1 MLTFSA
7 SRSDR
12 HTCLAS
18 RNDSAERFGES
29 RALEQLEASGC
40 PHCRSRVTHVSV
52 HGDDAANEFT
62 SDAADDSGD
71 QVIGA
76 CSSKAGF
83 GNSGV
88 DVVCASPRAYHIV
101 PRMPIFRLPRQLA
114 EHLRLAATTKAASP
128 FAEGDEQLV
137 TRVAHAAV
145 QTVARQ
151 ARARRS
157 ERPAVE
163 RPFGLGAEALDEC
176 EQTLARQRRSSQPE
190 RTSEPQHGVQRV
202 VAELD
207 EAELRLLILPRRRL
221 LWSRRW
227 LRCHRLRRHRLRSR
241 LLLAGRLLLLRSH
254 RLLGLLLKLCLL
266 LTDRLFLPR
275 RRERLLLLLQLE
287 LALVGVSPD
296 EMRALGGHVA
306 GDLVERHRRAHASC
320 AHFGQLEHLANEA
333 TG

>member
-1 MLTFSA
+1 MEVCVDGVMPREAFLS
-7 SRSDR
+7 
-12 HTCLAS
+12 
-18 RNDSAERFGES
+18 ERLELSQGRQVRIGHRCQEKRTEACRPCNPLHRRTRLVHRVEGAQS
-29 RALEQLEASGC
+29 LEGIRALEQPEASGC
-40 PHCRSRVTHVSV
+40 PHCLTACMRM
-52 HGDDAANEFT
+52 HGNHATKEFASNT
-62 SDAADDSGD
+62 ADDSGD
-71 QVIGA
+71 
-76 CSSKAGF
+76 
-83 GNSGV
+83 
-88 DVVCASPRAYHIV
+88 
-101 PRMPIFRLPRQLA
+101 QLA
-114 EHLRLAATTKAASP
+114 EHLRLAATKETASP
-128 FAEGDEQLV
+128 FTKSDEQLV
-137 TRVAHAAV
+137 IAQAAV
-145 QTVARQ
+145 QTVACQ

-163 RPFGLGAEALDEC
+163 RPFGRGAEALDEC

-207 EAELRLLILPRRRL
+207 EAELRLLVLPRRRL
-221 LWSRRW
+221 LWNRRW
-227 LRCHRLRRHRLRSR
+227 LRRHRLRR
-241 LLLAGRLLLLRSH
+241 HLLLAGRLLLFLLLLRSH
-254 RLLGLLLKLCLL
+254 RLLGLLLKLCAL

-306 GDLVERHRRAHASC
+306 GDLVARHGRAHASC